1 MTATATILLN
11 LLPLLLGEL
20 IDSVVNS
27 LTSTNKQAGDN
38 FRVGFKSGEFELFTS
53 AISKKIT
60 PENAF
65 GIRPCEK
72 A

>member
-1 MTATATILLN
+1 MTGTTTILLN
-11 LLPLLLGEL
+11 LLPLLLSEL
-20 IDSVVNS
+20 LDSVVNS
-27 LTSTNKQAGDN
+27 LASSNEQAGDN

-53 AISKKIT
+53 AISKKVT

-65 GIRPCEK
+65 GIRPGEK

>member
-1 MTATATILLN
+1 MTGTATILLN

-27 LTSTNKQAGDN
+27 LTSSNEQAGDN
-38 FRVGFKSGEFELFTS
+38 FLVGFKSGEFELFTS
-53 AISKKIT
+53 AISKKVT
-60 PENAF
+60 PQNSF
-65 GIRPCEK
+65 GIRPGEK